1 MHSKNMA
8 KKIFAGMTM
17 LLVMTLLSGGLL
29 TGCKKSGSVD
39 VITGSD
45 SSKISFSW
53 WGNDAR
59 HAYTMDGVD
68 EFQKQNP
75 DIDVEYHYGDWNGYE
90 KRMQVWMK
98 SHTETDVMQI
108 NYAWLDTYSRDGSG
122 YYDLYQLKDY
132 IDLDNF
138 TKEDLAFGEKNG
150 KLNAIPIAFN
160 TSTVYYNKKIYDAYG
175 ISLPESWDD
184 YFKAAKM
191 MKKDGIYPIGMAKK
205 QMFLFLIAYYEQT
218 TGKKMFGED
227 GRFLPGEKDVKTIL
241 SFYKRL
247 IDEKVMPSVDQFSD
261 TMFVS
266 GKIAGGMFWVSD
278 AGNCCG
284 GLKAAG
290 GEPVIGEYPDVPGQ
304 KLTGWYVKPATM
316 YAVSS
321 RTNHP
326 EEAARLLNYLLNSKE
341 MVRLQGTEKGVPVSR
356 KAVRILHQENAIQSY
371 EAAGNNKMIKERK
384 YMKVLQPVM
393 ENDDVLNI
401 FKKNADKYIYGVKDI
416 DFVAKKL
423 YREMCV
429 YNTKEDDSK

>member
-1 MHSKNMA
+1 
-8 KKIFAGMTM
+8 
-17 LLVMTLLSGGLL
+17 
-29 TGCKKSGSVD
+29 
-39 VITGSD
+39 
-45 SSKISFSW
+45 
-53 WGNDAR
+53 
-59 HAYTMDGVD
+59 
-68 EFQKQNP
+68 
-75 DIDVEYHYGDWNGYE
+75 
-90 KRMQVWMK
+90 
-98 SHTETDVMQI
+98 
-108 NYAWLDTYSRDGSG
+108 
-122 YYDLYQLKDY
+122 
-132 IDLDNF
+132 
-138 TKEDLAFGEKNG
+138 
-150 KLNAIPIAFN
+150 
-160 TSTVYYNKKIYDAYG
+160 
-175 ISLPESWDD
+175 
-184 YFKAAKM
+184 
-191 MKKDGIYPIGMAKK
+191 
-205 QMFLFLIAYYEQT
+205 MFLFLIAYYEQT

-321 RTNHP
+321 LTNHP

>member
-184 YFKAAKM
+184 YFKAAKI

-304 KLTGWYVKPATM
+304 KLTGWYVKSATM

-321 RTNHP
+321 LTNHP

-401 FKKNADKYIYGVKDI
+401 FKKNADEYIYGVKDI

-423 YREMCV
+423 YREMSV
-429 YNTKEDDSK
+429 YNTKENDSK

>member
-1 MHSKNMA
+1 
-8 KKIFAGMTM
+8 
-17 LLVMTLLSGGLL
+17 
-29 TGCKKSGSVD
+29 
-39 VITGSD
+39 
-45 SSKISFSW
+45 
-53 WGNDAR
+53 
-59 HAYTMDGVD
+59 
-68 EFQKQNP
+68 
-75 DIDVEYHYGDWNGYE
+75 
-90 KRMQVWMK
+90 
-98 SHTETDVMQI
+98 MQI

-184 YFKAAKM
+184 YFKAAKI

-321 RTNHP
+321 LTNHP

-401 FKKNADKYIYGVKDI
+401 FKKNADEYIYGVKDI

-423 YREMCV
+423 YREMSV
-429 YNTKEDDSK
+429 YNTKENDSK